1 MNFDRFFTS
10 PPPATGW
17 ILSSGQCVVVHRTA
31 TEEIHCAAEDCP
43 DGAFDVGPVGLQS
56 LDAETVAP
64 VLARLKGAAEGA
76 RTAAVIVPT
85 GWLRSYLID
94 IERPPRREEELHDV
108 VRWRLKKLLP
118 VPPAD
123 LRLSVVRLAEIEEQ
137 RRLLVLAG
145 IERAMASIEACF
157 RSIGVEVGL
166 ITTRLFA
173 LVPRGADAMQSTLV
187 IQSESGFLSLLLL
200 SNGVPRLLRTKPLA
214 ASDDST
220 GPVLREIAITS
231 GFIRDS
237 VGVDGEIGVRLSCED
252 PGLDERMR
260 EWLHQQDGFV
270 PIAEASHPPCGPTT
284 VVDRL
289 GAAQVDPGL
298 AVVTGA
304 LR

>member
-1 MNFDRFFTS
+1 LN
-10 PPPATGW
+10 AQA
-17 ILSSGQCVVVHRTA
+17 I
-31 TEEIHCAAEDCP
+31 
-43 DGAFDVGPVGLQS
+43 
-56 LDAETVAP
+56 AP

-94 IERPPRREEELHDV
+94 IDRPPRREEELRDV

-123 LRLSVVRLAEIEEQ
+123 LRLSVVRLAEIDGQ

-145 IERAMASIEACF
+145 IERAMGSMEACF

-166 ITTRLFA
+166 ITSRLFA
-173 LVPRGADAMQSTLV
+173 LVPRGADAMQSALV
-187 IQSESGFLSLLLL
+187 IQSERGFLSLLLL
-200 SNGVPRLLRTKPLA
+200 SNGVPRLLRTKLLA
-214 ASDDST
+214 SSDDSA

-231 GFIRDS
+231 AFIRNT

-270 PIAEASHPPCGPTT
+270 PVGETSRPPCGPTT